1 MPNQEDQMTRTP
13 QGAASITGT
22 GSRAATSTQDPAV
35 ISALADVASAFL
47 ITSAN
52 TAQFS
57 DDLVRVDLWPA
68 CPDDFEEARVSAPAP
83 STPKALG
90 AVIGAAREAIL
101 PLVPGASQ
109 VTAVFAYAQEGA
121 DGPVCVRVIA
131 RRHAHLD

>member
-68 CPDDFEEARVSAPAP
+68 CPDDFEEARVSAP
-83 STPKALG
+83 KALG